1 MRATFDNADNALV
14 PGLFA
19 RIQLGGSEAAQKNT
33 ILISDRAIG
42 TDQNRKFVYVIKADS
57 TAE

>member
-14 PGLFA
+14 PGRFA

-33 ILISDRAIG
+33 ILISDRAVG
-42 TDQNRKFVYVIKADS
+42 TD
-57 TAE
+57 